1 MKARGVQRK
10 KIRKTKANHGQKPTL
25 HRRKPKL
32 RTGPKR

>member
-1 MKARGVQRK
+1 MKKRGVQRS
-10 KIRKTKANHGQKPTL
+10 KIKHTKSNHGQKPTL

>member
-1 MKARGVQRK
+1 MKARGIQRK
-10 KIRKTKANHGQKPTL
+10 KIRTTKANHGQKPTL